1 MEGGIADIAA
11 LELKAIVDE
20 LGHRCEIIGR
30 LGGDH
35 QHQRIFSRT
44 QSAIHSVEKR
54 AAVGAAKLVIDHK
67 RRGDGTRASGEMYE
81 NRQP

>member
-11 LELKAIVDE
+11 LQLKAVVDE
-20 LGHRCEIIGR
+20 LGHRREVIGR

-44 QSAIHSVEKR
+44 QSAIQGIEKR
-54 AAVGAAKLVIDHK
+54 APVGAAKLVIDHK
-67 RRGDGTRASGEMYE
+67 RRGE
-81 NRQP
+81 P